1 MKKKILICGAG
12 GFIGGHLASKF
23 SKDNNIEL
31 ICADI
36 KPIEYW
42 FQNFDKAKNFSL
54 DLKDYDNTLKVS
66 DGADYI
72 FNFACNMGG
81 MGFIEN
87 NKAECMLSVL
97 INANL
102 LRAAKENKSKKY
114 FFSSSACVYNGSKQN
129 QTFIE
134 GLKET
139 DAYPADPEDG
149 YGWEKLFSERMC
161 RHFTEDFGLETR
173 VVRYH
178 NIYGPLGTFDGGRE
192 KAPAALCRKIINA
205 KKKNDNKIDVWGDG
219 EQTRSF
225 LYIDDCI
232 KGTLD
237 VFNSDS
243 SEVYNIGSEE
253 QVSINQM
260 ITMIEEIADFNV
272 KKNYQLDKPKGVR
285 GRSSDNSYVTKK
297 IGWNP
302 ENSLKEGLTKTYKW
316 IEQQINSGSNIDKF
330 CRGNIEK

>member
-23 SKDNNIEL
+23 SKDENIEL
-31 ICADI
+31 VCADV
-36 KPIEYW
+36 KPLEFW
-42 FQNFDKAKNFSL
+42 FQSFDKVKNFSL
-54 DLKDYDNTLKVS
+54 DLKDYNNTLKVT

-102 LRAAKENKSKKY
+102 LRAAKENNSKKY
-114 FFSSSACVYNGSKQN
+114 FFSSSACVYNASKQN
-129 QTFIE
+129 ETFIK

-178 NIYGPLGTFDGGRE
+178 NIYGPIGTFDGGRE

-205 KKKNDNKIDVWGDG
+205 KRNKDKSIDVWGDG

-237 VFNSDS
+237 VFNSNS

-260 ITMIEEIADFNV
+260 IKMIEEISDYSV
-272 KKNYQLDKPKGVR
+272 EKNYQLEKPKGVR
-285 GRSSDNSYVTKK
+285 GRSSDNSFVTKK
-297 IGWNP
+297 IGWKS
-302 ENSLKEGLTKTYKW
+302 ENTLKDGLTKTYKW
-316 IEQQINSGSNIDKF
+316 IEEQINNGSNIDKF
-330 CRGNIEK
+330 CRGSIEK

>member
-1 MKKKILICGAG
+1 MSKILICGAG

-23 SKDNNIEL
+23 LNDKNIEL

-36 KPIEYW
+36 KPLEYW
-42 FQNFDKAKNFSL
+42 FQKFENSKNFCL
-54 DLKDYDNTLKVS
+54 DLKDYNNALKVTE
-66 DGADYI
+66 GVDYV

-97 INANL
+97 VNTNL
-102 LRAAKENKSKKY
+102 LSASVKNDCKKF
-114 FFSSSACVYNGSKQN
+114 FFSSSACVYNASKQKD
-129 QTFIE
+129 TFVE
-134 GLKET
+134 GLKEE

-205 KKKNDNKIDVWGDG
+205 KKNNKKIIDVWGDG

-225 LYIDDCI
+225 LFIDDCI
-232 KGTLD
+232 RGTLE
-237 VFNSDS
+237 VFNSKEK
-243 SEVYNIGSEE
+243 EVFNIGSEE

-260 ITMIEEIADFNV
+260 IEIIEDIANYSV
-272 KKNYQLDKPKGVR
+272 EKNYQLDKPKGVR
-285 GRSSDNSYVTKK
+285 GRSSDNSLVNKK
-297 IGWNP
+297 IGWKP
-302 ENSLKEGLTKTYKW
+302 TLTLKEGLTKTYTW
-316 IEQQINSGSNIDKF
+316 IENQINSGSNIEKF
-330 CRGNIEK
+330 CQSNIKKN

>member
-23 SKDNNIEL
+23 IKENQFDL
-31 ICADI
+31 VCADI
-36 KPIEYW
+36 KPKEYW
-42 FQNFDKAKNFSL
+42 FQIFDKAENYSL
-54 DLKDYDNTLKVS
+54 DLKEYENTIKVTKNV
-66 DGADYI
+66 DYI

-97 INANL
+97 VNTNL
-102 LRAAKENKSKKY
+102 LRSAVKNNCKKY

-129 QTFIE
+129 ETFIS

-173 VVRYH
+173 VARYH

-192 KAPAALCRKIINA
+192 KAPAALCRKIIEA
-205 KKKNDNKIDVWGDG
+205 KKSNLKSIDVWGDG

-232 KGTLD
+232 KGTQD
-237 VFNSDS
+237 VFNSDRHD
-243 SEVYNIGSEE
+243 VYNVGSEE
-253 QVSINQM
+253 QVSINEM
-260 ITMIEEIADFNV
+260 ISKIEEIADYKV
-272 KKNYQLDKPKGVR
+272 KKNYQLEKPKGVR
-285 GRSSDNSYVTKK
+285 GRSSNNDYVTKK
-297 IGWNP
+297 TGWKS
-302 ENSLKEGLTKTYKW
+302 EHSLKEGLTKTYQW
-316 IEQQINSGSNIDKF
+316 IEEQINSGSNIDKF
-330 CRGNIEK
+330 SRSTIE

>member
-23 SKDNNIEL
+23 SNDENIEL
-31 ICADI
+31 VCADI
-36 KPIEYW
+36 KPLEFW
-42 FQNFDKAKNFSL
+42 FQIFDKAKNFSL
-54 DLKDYDNTLKVS
+54 DLKDYNNTLKVS
-66 DGADYI
+66 NGVDYI

-102 LRAAKENKSKKY
+102 LRAAKENNSQKY

-129 QTFIE
+129 ETFIN

-178 NIYGPLGTFDGGRE
+178 NIYGPIGTFDGGRE

-205 KKKNDNKIDVWGDG
+205 KKNNFKSIDVWGDG

-232 KGTLD
+232 KGTLN
-237 VFNSDS
+237 VFNSNS

-260 ITMIEEIADFNV
+260 IKMIEEISDYTV
-272 KKNYQLDKPKGVR
+272 EKNYQLDKPKGVR
-285 GRSSDNSYVTKK
+285 GRSSDNSLVTKD
-297 IGWNP
+297 IGWKS
-302 ENSLKEGLTKTYKW
+302 ENSLKEGLKKTYKW
-316 IEQQINSGSNIDKF
+316 IEHQVNSGTNTDKF
-330 CRGNIEK
+330 CRGSIEK